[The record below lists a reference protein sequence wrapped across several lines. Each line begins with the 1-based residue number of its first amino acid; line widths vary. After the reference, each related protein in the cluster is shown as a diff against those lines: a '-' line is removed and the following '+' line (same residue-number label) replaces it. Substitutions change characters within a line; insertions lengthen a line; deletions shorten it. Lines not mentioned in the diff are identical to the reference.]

1 MDDQDSGE
9 ISSDDQNSGEISSEE
24 QIPSQIPNGITKRE
38 NQTFSEYACDWP
50 TYLRTLNPEQL
61 ESIVPA
67 INAFLDGEVS
77 RAEKQQT
84 LIERKYTLDSG
95 RADDFYKKLLSLILI
110 IIAAGIFYRHPE
122 QELAIGCLLAGVGLS
137 HTFKIPLGDLA
148 NILNRIISKE

>member
-9 ISSDDQNSGEISSEE
+9 ISSEEE
-24 QIPSQIPNGITKRE
+24 QIPSQIPNGITIRE

-67 INAFLDGEVS
+67 INAFLDGEIS
-77 RAEKQQT
+77 RAEKQQA
-84 LIERKYTLDSG
+84 LVERKYTLDSNKI
-95 RADDFYKKLLSLILI
+95 DDLYKKILSLILI
-110 IIAAGIFYRHPE
+110 LIAAGIFYRHPE